1 MSLTSSRLRTPL
13 GIIPTFIYCK
23 CILASLAILHRSK
36 MKSGL
41 YITKLRFS
49 DETTLDLNSNSILVL
64 TGPNTAGKSSVLR
77 EIKRDLDS
85 RERRNNALGPV
96 LKGMETSL
104 KGDFSD
110 LIGYLSRRYDYEPPA
125 KEIKLG
131 HSHKYLLKTVQAQF
145 KKGRVPAPLE
155 ATFVR
160 YLNASGRLGG
170 ENRDRVEEA
179 ATILNDDEPQEILV
193 SEIFKKAFG
202 SDIILNRTSDGNRF
216 HLGDRKELPKHAE
229 RLKPDFRKW
238 MEKLPLMSEQG
249 DGVRSF
255 CRVMRELLVEPGSII
270 LIDEPEVFL
279 HPPQIRQ
286 LARMIAT
293 QTSRD
298 TQIIAANHSDDFVKG
313 LLDSSVDRVTLV
325 RLKRHDKINRAS
337 ILRPAAIS
345 HLWQDPLLRT
355 SGLLSALFH
364 QVAIICE
371 GESDARFFQA
381 LMDATEK
388 SKRDPDFR
396 FYHCGGKDRVAGIA
410 QSLRAVKVPTVARR
424 FRLIFR

>member
-1 MSLTSSRLRTPL
+1 MT
-13 GIIPTFIYCK
+13 
-23 CILASLAILHRSK
+23 
-36 MKSGL
+36 
-41 YITKLRFS
+41 
-49 DETTLDLNSNSILVL
+49 
-64 TGPNTAGKSSVLR
+64 
-77 EIKRDLDS
+77 
-85 RERRNNALGPV
+85 
-96 LKGMETSL
+96 TSL
-104 KGDFSD
+104 
-110 LIGYLSRRYDYEPPA
+110 L

-131 HSHKYLLKTVQAQF
+131 HSHKYLLKTIQAQF

-202 SDIILNRTSDGNRF
+202 SDMILNRTSNRF

-255 CRVMRELLVEPGSII
+255 CRVMLELLVEPGSII

-298 TQIIAANHSDDFVKG
+298 AQIIAATHSDDFVKG
-313 LLDSSVDRVTLV
+313 LLDS
-325 RLKRHDKINRAS
+325 
-337 ILRPAAIS
+337 
-345 HLWQDPLLRT
+345 
-355 SGLLSALFH
+355 
-364 QVAIICE
+364 
-371 GESDARFFQA
+371 
-381 LMDATEK
+381 
-388 SKRDPDFR
+388 
-396 FYHCGGKDRVAGIA
+396 
-410 QSLRAVKVPTVARR
+410 
-424 FRLIFR
+424 